1 MQIILIYV
9 FEIFVI
15 SWHKVV
21 FDWRMEQK
29 EAFWF
34 SSESFSGSLSV
45 GFGQTQTCLFFFL
58 FHLGNIVSIFI
69 FFPNYF
75 Y

>member
-1 MQIILIYV
+1 MQIMLIYV
-9 FEIFVI
+9 FEIFFI

-29 EAFWF
+29 EVFWF

-45 GFGQTQTCLFFFL
+45 GFGQAQTRLFFF
-58 FHLGNIVSIFI
+58 FFFI
-69 FFPNYF
+69 
-75 Y
+75 

>member
-1 MQIILIYV
+1 MQVILIYA
-9 FEIFVI
+9 FEIFFI

-29 EAFWF
+29 KVFWF

-45 GFGQTQTCLFFFL
+45 GFGQMQTLL
-58 FHLGNIVSIFI
+58 VPNWINLGRREEDF
-69 FFPNYF
+69 
-75 Y
+75 